1 MARVS
6 AIVLLAVGTLV
17 GRSSAVVV
25 ELRGAA
31 QRSTFTINDKVYV
44 DGSLFSESAA
54 LNDNLG
60 CHEHKGTSSFKVCG
74 CGVKV
79 VAHLMTE
86 CQTYKQY
93 DTQIGHCNCAN
104 SGCDEK
110 VLQSGYTSQFNW
122 QAASFEVTA
131 C

>member
-1 MARVS
+1 MAHIV
-6 AIVLLAVGTLV
+6 AVLLVAFVGS
-17 GRSSAVVV
+17 SSALN
-25 ELRGAA
+25 LRSNAT
-31 QRSTFTINDKVYV
+31 STFTINDKVYL

-79 VAHLMTE
+79 LAHMMTE
-86 CQTYKQY
+86 CQTYQQY
-93 DTQIGHCNCAN
+93 DAQIGKCDCSSTA
-104 SGCDEK
+104 CDEVTLK
-110 VLQSGYTSQFNW
+110 SGYSAPFNW
-122 QAASFEVTA
+122 NAASFEISP